1 MMRRERFQLKK
12 APQQPLQPKINQN
25 NYMEPNNNSV
35 SRISEGTLNDSIRK
49 EMEGKAYLKLKY
61 LQRGADNSLNADN
74 DQLTVSQKVTQ
85 QMMTSMQNSLQE
97 MKKLREL
104 KNLNPTVNLGEIQN
118 FFRERNQGG

>member
-49 EMEGKAYLKLKY
+49 EMEGKADLKLEY
-61 LQRGADNSLNADN
+61 LQRGADNSFNADN

>member
-1 MMRRERFQLKK
+1 
-12 APQQPLQPKINQN
+12 
-25 NYMEPNNNSV
+25 MEPNNNSG

-49 EMEGKAYLKLKY
+49 EMEGKADLKLEY